1 MFLKEEQSPH
11 QGHLQMQTHTL
22 KMNNFQERLKFSF
35 LFYCVDTAGC
45 VPRLPEVH
53 SKPSLLWHKEQYCYL
68 QLVFIWGSVL
78 HSPLPLSVRGSCS
91 MVLVCGPVMCHL
103 CLKVAIIL
111 SALRANKGCH
121 PVGTHLWL
129 FSRGKLGFGP
139 QAAINKSLCP
149 LLLMCLFTK
158 SLCTV

>member
-1 MFLKEEQSPH
+1 MLAHTCSFLYVFKGRTKSTSRPLANANASIKNELLSVASV
-11 QGHLQMQTHTL
+11 
-22 KMNNFQERLKFSF
+22 KFSF
-35 LFYCVDTAGC
+35 FYCVDTAGC
-45 VPRLPEVH
+45 FPRLPEVH
-53 SKPSLLWHKEQYCYL
+53 SKPSLIWHKEQYYYL

-129 FSRGKLGFGP
+129 FSRENWALGLRLQSTSPFV
-139 QAAINKSLCP
+139 LR
-149 LLLMCLFTK
+149 F
-158 SLCTV
+158 